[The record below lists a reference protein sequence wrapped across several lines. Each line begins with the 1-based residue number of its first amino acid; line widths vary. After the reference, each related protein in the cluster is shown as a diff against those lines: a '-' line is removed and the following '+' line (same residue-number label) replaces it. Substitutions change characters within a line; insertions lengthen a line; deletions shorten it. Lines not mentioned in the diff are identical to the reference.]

1 MSEGLAPL
9 LLPAMVIIL
18 LAFMFWSQRRR
29 QHAITTLQESLAV
42 GDDICTTSG
51 LFGRIIALDEVAATL
66 EIAAGT
72 RVRFDRRAIATKVD
86 VSGRPVTGADGQLPA
101 APSTGPHT
109 GESSPNRPAHQSVDP
124 ADAPRTDTEK

>member
-1 MSEGLAPL
+1 MSEGLASL

-29 QHAITTLQESLAV
+29 QNAIATLQESLSV

-51 LFGRIIALDEVAATL
+51 MFGRIVALDDVAATL
-66 EIAAGT
+66 EIAAAT

-86 VSGRPVTGADGQLPA
+86 LSGRPITGAGGQLPA
-101 APSTGPHT
+101 EPPSRPQ
-109 GESSPNRPAHQSVDP
+109 SPERGQTLDP
-124 ADAPRTDTEK
+124 ADAPRTDPEK